1 MENNQLINRINNLIM
16 TEDHFEE
23 NDISLDKFITF
34 VNWINNQKRK
44 KLKEIL
50 KKINNKLGKNF
61 VFFDY
66 RATAISYQDSIELTL
81 EYNVIKEKVIISK
94 DFKINSKIKNADLL
108 FNRSEEHTSELQ
120 SQR

>member
-61 VFFDY
+61 AFFDY
-66 RATAISYQDSIELTL
+66 RATAISYQDNIELTL
-81 EYNVIKEKVIISK
+81 EYNVVKEKVIISK
-94 DFKINSKIKNADLL
+94 DFKINSKVSSLK
-108 FNRSEEHTSELQ
+108 
-120 SQR
+120 